1 MESKKR
7 HETSNRVEITIVQG
21 MFRGSLPWF
30 LMQLLQ
36 SGPKYG
42 LDMIRIIAE
51 HTEGAWKPSAGS
63 VYPVLRN
70 LENQGLIDGDW
81 SRTKAAPRRIYS
93 LTAEGKREIPKMRQQ
108 MIDQCTVALEMM
120 AAHVDALKAE
130 DDEGHHTHAD

>member
-1 MESKKR
+1 MGSKKKR
-7 HETSNRVEITIVQG
+7 EAPKRVEISILHG

-51 HTEGAWKPSAGS
+51 HTGGTWKPSAGS
-63 VYPVLRN
+63 VYPVLRS
-70 LENQGLIDGDW
+70 LEELDLIDGDW
-81 SRTKAAPRRIYS
+81 SRTKAAPRRIYR
-93 LTAEGKREIPKMRQQ
+93 LTAKGKREIPKMRQQ

-120 AAHVDALKAE
+120 AAHVEALKAE
-130 DDEGHHTHAD
+130 GDEVHHVRVD